1 MQRRTGSVDAEVVS
15 ENRMEPTLAVDAA
28 EAVTFANERFYAV
41 SGLTPDATIGAD
53 LAVVERVIEEGFDAL
68 RAAARAVLAGD
79 ADDERAELSMRH
91 PEGAPAPRRLPAEA
105 RVTPLRSGVSELGAL
120 VSIRGIERRT
130 EYERRLQRRN
140 ERLEEFTNVVAHDL
154 RNPLNVA
161 GGRLDL
167 LAAEGCDSA
176 HLDAVDDA
184 LDRMRAIVDETLT
197 LATQGRHVGRTE
209 PVALREIADRCWR
222 TVDTGAATLA
232 VDVDASVL
240 ADADRLRHLF
250 ENLFRNSVEHGSTN
264 SRPEADDP
272 VEHGSTGSRTE
283 SGDTVEHG
291 STGNRTRDDHAG
303 DDPAGPRVRVGVLR
317 HDDDPVGFYVA
328 DDGPGIP
335 ADERDRVFEPGYTTD
350 PDGTGY
356 GLPIVRW
363 ITEAH
368 GWAVSATESADGGAR
383 FEFTGVTFA

>member
-15 ENRMEPTLAVDAA
+15 ENRMEPTLAVDAT

-209 PVALREIADRCWR
+209 PVALPELADRCWR

-232 VDVDASVL
+232 VDADASVL

-272 VEHGSTGSRTE
+272 ADS
-283 SGDTVEHG
+283 
-291 STGNRTRDDHAG
+291 
-303 DDPAGPRVRVGVLR
+303 PAGPRVRVGVLR
-317 HDDDPVGFYVA
+317 HDDGPVGFYVA

-356 GLPIVRW
+356 GLPIVQW

-368 GWAVSATESADGGAR
+368 GWTVSATESADGGAR